1 MKKIALLFLF
11 GQFIIFILSFLLNAG
26 ISLLSYINTSFY
38 VGGLLLFVGG
48 IIYIFRTGSFDF
60 FNSSMRKVLSLK
72 HTKEDLD
79 SMRSPSE
86 VFSMSPK
93 VFFQAG
99 IPIFLMMFIAMGFYY
114 S

>member
-1 MKKIALLFLF
+1 MKKITLLFLF
-11 GQFIIFILSFLLNAG
+11 GQFVIFILSFLSKEG
-26 ISLLSYINTSFY
+26 MSLLSYINSSFY

-60 FNSSMRKVLSLK
+60 FNRSMRKVISFK
-72 HTKEDLD
+72 HTKEDLE

-86 VFSMSPK
+86 VFSKSPR
-93 VFFQAG
+93 VFFLTG
-99 IPIFLMMFIAMGFYY
+99 IPIFIMMFIAMAFYY